1 MTNPGRKVEN
11 QGMTKNRISLA
22 AGLAV
27 LLLGSAACV
36 SKSKYEESEQ
46 QNQQLKKETENLK
59 AEVTSVGAANTEAQA
74 TLDEVQ
80 KALAELR
87 TKELKAIQTSIAVA
101 QEGKASGKR
110 EELKAEIE
118 DIRKAVRA
126 NLAKLAT
133 LAKQKKESDAKVAAL
148 EGKVT
153 TMGRL
158 VDELRRSLEEK
169 EATLAE
175 LEQKVLQ
182 LQQVTEELKTTV
194 AAKEAE
200 ITGQEEKLATAWVVV
215 GTKRDLEK
223 AGLVEKKGSIL
234 GLGGSWKQ
242 TGFFDEKLF
251 RKIDVR
257 KEKEFPFGAPPDKI
271 RILSGHTKG
280 SFELVTDPPKGS
292 LLKVVD
298 PDKFWQGSRYLIVLV
313 PG

>member
-1 MTNPGRKVEN
+1 MRQSHASFTP
-11 QGMTKNRISLA
+11 TFAATLA
-22 AGLAV
+22 ASLAV
-27 LLLGSAACV
+27 LLGASGCV
-36 SKSKYEESEQ
+36 AKSKLEEAQ
-46 QNQQLKKETENLK
+46 KQNETLKKESESLK
-59 AEVTSVGAANTEAQA
+59 AEVTSAGAANTEAQA

-80 KALAELR
+80 KALEELR
-87 TKELKAIQTSIAVA
+87 SKELKAVRTSLAIA

-118 DIRKAVRA
+118 EIRKAVQA

-133 LAKQKKESDAKVAAL
+133 LSKQKKESDAKVAAL

-153 TMGRL
+153 TMSRL
-158 VDELRRSLEEK
+158 IDELRKSLEEK
-169 EATLAE
+169 ETMLAE

-200 ITGQEEKLATAWVVV
+200 ITGKEEQLATAYVVV
-215 GTKRDLEK
+215 GTKAELQK
-223 AGLVEKKGSIL
+223 AGLVEKKGSVL

-242 TGFFDEKLF
+242 TGFFDETLF

-257 KEKEFPFGAPPDKI
+257 KEKEFPFGAPPDKV
-271 RILSGHTKG
+271 RILTSHAKE
-280 SFELVTDPPKGS
+280 SFELAADPPKGS
-292 LLKVVD
+292 RLVVKD
-298 PDKFWQGSRYLIVLV
+298 ADRFWQGSRYLIVLV

>member
-1 MTNPGRKVEN
+1 MKRHLSP
-11 QGMTKNRISLA
+11 LA

-27 LLLGSAACV
+27 LLLGSVACV
-36 SKSKYEESEQ
+36 SKSKYEESQQ
-46 QNQQLKKETENLK
+46 QNQQLKKEADSLK

-74 TLDEVQ
+74 TLDEIQ
-80 KALAELR
+80 KALADLR
-87 TKELKAIQTSIAVA
+87 TKELKAVQTSIAVA

-126 NLAKLAT
+126 NLAKLAA
-133 LAKQKKESDAKVAAL
+133 LSKQNKESNAKVAAL
-148 EGKVT
+148 EGQVT

-158 VDELRRSLEEK
+158 IDELRKSLEEK
-169 EATLAE
+169 ETMLVE

-182 LQQVTEELKTTV
+182 LQATTEELKTTV

-200 ITGQEEKLATAWVVV
+200 ITGQEDRMATAWVVV
-215 GTKRDLEK
+215 GTKADLEK

-242 TGFFDEKLF
+242 TGLFDEKLF

-257 KEKEFPFGAPPDKI
+257 KEKDFPFGAPPDKV
-271 RILSGHTKG
+271 RILSSHAKG
-280 SFELVTDPPKGS
+280 SFELVADPPKGS
-292 LLKVVD
+292 LLKVTD
-298 PDKFWQGSRYLIVLV
+298 PDNFWQGSRYLIVLV